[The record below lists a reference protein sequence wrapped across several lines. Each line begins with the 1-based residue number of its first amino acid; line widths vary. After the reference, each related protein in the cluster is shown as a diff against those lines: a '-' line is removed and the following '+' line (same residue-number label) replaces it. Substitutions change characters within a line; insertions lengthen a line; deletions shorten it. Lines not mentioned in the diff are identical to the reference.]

1 MAGMMTKFLSVSA
14 VVSAVMS
21 AGFAWAV
28 GDGYNDA
35 PTMENYSVDWFG
47 LLCLLV
53 FLAATAVVG
62 FKTAKRMRV
71 D

>member
-1 MAGMMTKFLSVSA
+1 MMTKFLSVA
-14 VVSAVMS
+14 IVVSAVMS

-28 GDGYNDA
+28 GDGFEA
-35 PTMENYSVDWFG
+35 PSAESYSVDWFG